1 MSKRAKTTARSLLS
15 LRLMSLCRQWQMRS
29 QFYQPRFLPLLLLQP
44 AHQLQSQPLLVVTH
58 TAPMEPP
65 DVYQQW
71 LQSLAAM
78 SETEAAEA
86 LRKAFLKGT
95 RADGL
100 SFMRAEIFHHYEQN
114 Y

>member
-1 MSKRAKTTARSLLS
+1 
-15 LRLMSLCRQWQMRS
+15 
-29 QFYQPRFLPLLLLQP
+29 
-44 AHQLQSQPLLVVTH
+44 
-58 TAPMEPP
+58 MEPP

-100 SFMRAEIFHHYEQN
+100 NSMRADIFHHYEQN